1 MFDQHEVIFSNGVA
15 TESFYAGAEAV
26 GSVTDQ
32 AREEMFAIF
41 PQLRSDLGQY
51 GGTARLCLRGH
62 EAKLFHPAIPER
74 SLQVAA

>member
-15 TESFYAGAEAV
+15 TESFYAGAKAV

-41 PQLRSDLGQY
+41 PQ
-51 GGTARLCLRGH
+51 
-62 EAKLFHPAIPER
+62 
-74 SLQVAA
+74 